1 MQDESAI
8 LELAASD
15 MAELTVND
23 IVCVDCI
30 EGFCPARTPSQC
42 SPATRTGRASSFT
55 SSVPASPP
63 FLEQPCPPTPLQRPS
78 SAGGLQLGHMTVYA
92 SFEGA

>member
-30 EGFCPARTPSQC
+30 EGFCPARTPSAYNGTEFVLCGAKAASQ
-42 SPATRTGRASSFT
+42 PVLARYQNRTGIELHIER
-55 SSVPASPP
+55 
-63 FLEQPCPPTPLQRPS
+63 PC
-78 SAGGLQLGHMTVYA
+78 
-92 SFEGA
+92 